1 MIGAA
6 SKMLAL
12 AMGGHSRA
20 DKWSDLGGV
29 PQNRTARFARWDA
42 LKRSP
47 YNTWDALKR
56 SPYNSWD
63 ALKRSPY
70 NRRSAGAYN
79 FAKSLGEVDGVQVAG
94 YGNFPFEF
102 FLDGG
107 LKGLGCGGLAVNQ
120 VRLFWRGGEARE
132 PAEEFALAGMCGKL
146 P

>member
-1 MIGAA
+1 
-6 SKMLAL
+6 MLAL
-12 AMGGHSRA
+12 AMGIRELISASARPSEQSERFCFA
-20 DKWSDLGGV
+20 GGR
-29 PQNRTARFARWDA
+29 PNQT
-42 LKRSP
+42 
-47 YNTWDALKR
+47 
-56 SPYNSWD
+56 WD

-70 NRRSAGAYN
+70 NRRSASPYN

-94 YGNFPFEF
+94 YRNFPFEF